1 MKIFV
6 TGANG
11 FVGRALVGRLLG
23 DGHAV
28 TGGVGPG
35 SAQTGSGAEMV
46 SFDLSAADSFPDLG
60 RFDAVVHLAAASSS
74 ADAAKNPAHT
84 WTVNVVGTVNLLQT
98 LARVLEDDR
107 GDPLLLLVSTG
118 EVYEASTENPQ
129 DETSPVVPANPYI
142 ASKLAAEIAAFEVAR
157 RTRLRLVVARPFP
170 HSGPGQD
177 TRFVVPDFVA
187 KVLAARDA
195 GESSIQVGNMNVARE
210 LLHVSDVVDA
220 YVRLLR
226 DGVPGEIYNI
236 ARGTATSLTKLLT
249 LVCELCDHQ
258 VTPRTT
264 GERPASVLTGD
275 SGKLFAATGWKPQ
288 ISVEEVVRDVVSAQ
302 LENRE
307 LA

>member
-11 FVGRALVGRLLG
+11 FVGRELVRRLIG
-23 DGHAV
+23 DGHVV

-35 SAQTGSGAEMV
+35 PAVIDSEAEMV
-46 SFDLSAADSFPDLG
+46 SLDLNAADSFPDLG
-60 RFDAVVHLAAASSS
+60 GYDAVVHLAAASSS
-74 ADAAKNPAHT
+74 ADATKNPVHT
-84 WTVNVVGTVNLLQT
+84 WTVNVVGTVNLLQA
-98 LARVLEDDR
+98 LAMVIKGGR

-118 EVYEASTENPQ
+118 EVYEATTENPR
-129 DETSPVVPANPYI
+129 DEKSPAVPVNSYV

-157 RTRLRLVVARPFP
+157 RTGLRLVVARPFP

-195 GESSIQVGNMNVARE
+195 GESSIEVGNMNVSRE

-226 DGVPGEIYNI
+226 GGVPGEVYNI
-236 ARGTATSLTKLLT
+236 ARGTAASLTRLLSV
-249 LVCELCDHQ
+249 VCECCDFE
-258 VTPRTT
+258 VTPRTS
-264 GERPASVLTGD
+264 GESAASFLTGD
-275 SGKLFAATGWKPQ
+275 SGKLFDATGWKPQ
-288 ISVEEVVRDVVSAQ
+288 ISFEEVVRDVVSAQ
-302 LENRE
+302 LENR
-307 LA
+307 